1 MTSSI
6 LPYNLAKEFYAS
18 RGIDTEA
25 ALMRLAD
32 IPLSIHC
39 WQGDDVGGF
48 ERAGSLDGGLAAT
61 GNYPGKARTADELRA
76 DIEQAF
82 ALIPGPKRLNLHALY
97 AETNGQKISRDELA
111 PEHFANWLAWAKAAR
126 VALDFN
132 PSFFSHPNAADG
144 LTLTHPNDDIRA
156 FWIRH
161 GQASRRIAAAFGKAL
176 HSPSVTNFWIPDGM
190 KDTPFD
196 RAAPRLR
203 LIESLD
209 RIFADPLPPQYELDA
224 VESKL
229 FGVGCESYTA
239 GSHEFYMGY
248 ALSRQKLLC
257 LDAGHFHPTETLADK
272 LSALLPF
279 LPGILLHLSRG
290 VRWDSD
296 HVVTFTD
303 DLLATLDQTLN
314 AKAPDNIYISLDY
327 FDASINRIAAWT
339 IGARNARKAMLAA
352 LLQPR
357 AALQQAE
364 DAFDYTTRLALQE
377 EAKTFP
383 LLPVWDEACRRA
395 SIPLDGEWL
404 PIIKNYEKTQLAN
417 R

>member
-1 MTSSI
+1 MSTTIS
-6 LPYNLAKEFYAS
+6 YQLAKEFYAD

-25 ALMRLAD
+25 ALARLAAT
-32 IPLSIHC
+32 PLSIHC
-39 WQGDDVGGF
+39 WQGDDVAGF
-48 ERAGSLDGGLAAT
+48 EGSGSLDGGLAAT
-61 GNYPGKARTADELRA
+61 GNHPGKARTADELRA

-82 ALIPGPKRLNLHALY
+82 ALIPGPKRFNLHALY
-97 AETNGQKISRDELA
+97 AEPAKKTNRDELT
-111 PEHFANWLAWAKAAR
+111 PDDFKNWLAWGRAAQ
-126 VALDFN
+126 VPLDFN

-144 LTLTHPNDDIRA
+144 FTLTHPNPEIRA

-161 GQASRRIAAAFGKAL
+161 GIACRRIAAAFGAAQR
-176 HSPSVTNFWIPDGM
+176 SASVTNFWMPDGM
-190 KDTPFD
+190 KDTPVD
-196 RAAPRLR
+196 RLAPRLR
-203 LIESLD
+203 LLESLD
-209 RIFADPLPPQYELDA
+209 EIFAEKFSEDQELDA

-257 LDAGHFHPTETLADK
+257 LDVGHFHPTETLTDK
-272 LSALLPF
+272 IPALLPF

-296 HVVTFTD
+296 HVVTLTD
-303 DLLATLDQTLN
+303 ELQLLLQQVAL
-314 AKAPDNIYISLDY
+314 APSPERIHLSLDY
-327 FDASINRIAAWT
+327 FDASINRIAAWV
-339 IGARNARKAMLAA
+339 IGARNVRKALLSA
-352 LLQPR
+352 LLMPYGELKS
-357 AALQQAE
+357 AENAL
-364 DAFDYTTRLALQE
+364 DYTTRLALQE

-395 SIPLDGEWL
+395 TTPLDGEWL
-404 PIIKNYEKTQLAN
+404 PIVKHYEKTQLAK

>member
-1 MTSSI
+1 MTS
-6 LPYNLAKEFYAS
+6 YALAKEFYAS

-25 ALMRLAD
+25 ALMRLAE

-48 ERAGSLDGGLAAT
+48 EHAGSLDGGLAAT
-61 GNYPGKARTADELRA
+61 GNHPGKARNADELRA

-97 AETNGQKISRDELA
+97 AETNGQKISRDALE
-111 PEHFANWLAWAKAAR
+111 PKHFANWLDWAGAAR

-144 LTLTHPNDDIRA
+144 LTLTHPDPGLRA
-156 FWIRH
+156 FWVRH
-161 GQASRRIAAAFGKAL
+161 GQVSRRIADAFGKILGKTAI
-176 HSPSVTNFWIPDGM
+176 TNFWIPDGM

-196 RAAPRLR
+196 RAGPRQR
-203 LIESLD
+203 LVDSLD
-209 RIFADPLPPQYELDA
+209 QIFAEPLAHELDA

-257 LDAGHFHPTETLADK
+257 LDAGHFHPTENLADK

-296 HVVTFTD
+296 HAVTLTD
-303 DLLATLDQTLN
+303 DLLATLDQALN
-314 AKAPDNIYISLDY
+314 LPASERIHISLDY
-327 FDASINRIAAWT
+327 FDASINRIAAWV
-339 IGARNARKAMLAA
+339 IGARNVRKAMLAA
-352 LLQPR
+352 GLQPR
-357 AALQQAE
+357 ARLAQAE
-364 DAFDYTTRLALQE
+364 ADFDYTTRLALQE
-377 EAKTFP
+377 EAKTYP

-395 SIPLDGEWL
+395 STPLDGEWL
-404 PIIKNYEKTQLAN
+404 PIVKHYESTQLAKRN
-417 R
+417 